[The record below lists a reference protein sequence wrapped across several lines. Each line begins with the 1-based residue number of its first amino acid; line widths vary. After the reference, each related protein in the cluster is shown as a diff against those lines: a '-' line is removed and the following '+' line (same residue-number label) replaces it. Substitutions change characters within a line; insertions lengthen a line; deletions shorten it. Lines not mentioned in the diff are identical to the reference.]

1 MISAAF
7 QPVGDRVRGV
17 AISLRP
23 RRARREA
30 GTIQWS
36 LSG

>member
-1 MISAAF
+1 MISAALR
-7 QPVGDRVRGV
+7 PVGDQVRGL
-17 AISLRP
+17 ATSLP
-23 RRARREA
+23 PWVARREA